1 MKINSHL
8 IKKYPIS
15 CVCIAI
21 IWYLCFFTP
30 PHTKLDNVA
39 FIDKWVHISMYC
51 GTCSVIWYEYLRQH
65 KTLNRLRL
73 FLLAWLAPVLMSGLI
88 ELLQA
93 YCTGGRRS
101 GDWLD
106 FAANSTG
113 ATLAVVIGLV
123 LSRYVKCKGK
133 D

>member
-8 IKKYPIS
+8 IKKYPLS

-39 FIDKWVHISMYC
+39 FIDKWVHITMYC
-51 GTCSVIWYEYLRQH
+51 GACSVIWYEYIRQH
-65 KTLNRLRL
+65 KKLSRLSL
-73 FLLAWLAPVLMSGLI
+73 FLFAWLAPVLMSGLI
-88 ELLQA
+88 ELLQE

-113 ATLAVVIGLV
+113 ATLAVAVGLL
-123 LSRYVKCKGK
+123 LSLYVKRKEK